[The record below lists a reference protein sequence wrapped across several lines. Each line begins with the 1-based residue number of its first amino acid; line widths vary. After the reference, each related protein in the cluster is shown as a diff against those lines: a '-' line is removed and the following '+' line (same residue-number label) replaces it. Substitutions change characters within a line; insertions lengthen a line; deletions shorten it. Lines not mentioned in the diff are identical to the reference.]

1 MIPMKLRS
9 GTSLKK
15 IFSFVAVTVCLF
27 FPLLVKCSSSAPFP
41 EKPPDEIAYKITSI
55 YPHPPGS
62 FTQGLSYENGFLYEG
77 TGQYGSSSLRKIKL
91 ETGEIVKEVR
101 LPRDVFGEGITIFK
115 NSIIQ
120 LTWLSHAGFVF
131 DKESFRLLKT
141 FRYEAPRE
149 GWGLTT
155 DGNDLIVSD
164 GSPKLYFMDP
174 ESFSEKKRLEVYD
187 NLGPVYKINEL
198 EHVEGDIYA
207 NIWQLPRI
215 IKIDLQTGRVTG
227 FIDLSEIVP
236 KQFKGHNDYVL
247 NGIAYD
253 PEKKR
258 FFVTGKM
265 WPHVFELKLLI
276 SE

>member
-1 MIPMKLRS
+1 MKERMRQNRLSKCFMFLMIIMAAFITFL
-9 GTSLKK
+9 SL
-15 IFSFVAVTVCLF
+15 S
-27 FPLLVKCSSSAPFP
+27 PPSAPQP
-41 EKPPDEIAYKITSI
+41 RPIEAAENIPYKIINT

-62 FTQGLSYENGFLYEG
+62 FTQGLAYENGFLYEG
-77 TGQYGSSSLRKIKL
+77 TGQYGLSCLRKIKY
-91 ETGEIVKEVR
+91 ETGEILKEYR

-115 NSIIQ
+115 NKIIQ
-120 LTWLSHAGFVF
+120 LTWLSHVGFVF

-141 FRYEAPRE
+141 FRYEWPKE
-149 GWGLTT
+149 GWGLTS
-155 DGNDLIVSD
+155 DGNDLIISD

-174 ESFSEKKRLEVYD
+174 ESFTERKRLEVYD

-198 EHVEGDIYA
+198 EYVEGDIYA

-215 IKIDLQTGRVTG
+215 IRIDLQTGKVTG
-227 FIDLSEIVP
+227 ALDLSELIP
-236 KQFKGHNDYVL
+236 KNLRGHVDYVL

-253 PEKKR
+253 PKKQR

-265 WPHVFELKLLI
+265 WPLVFELELLI

>member
-1 MIPMKLRS
+1 MKQNRPSKYFVYLMIIMGGCISLLLIHKPSASMLRS
-9 GTSLKK
+9 QESPKN
-15 IFSFVAVTVCLF
+15 I
-27 FPLLVKCSSSAPFP
+27 P
-41 EKPPDEIAYKITSI
+41 YKIIHT

-62 FTQGLSYENGFLYEG
+62 FTQGLAYENGFLYEG
-77 TGQYGSSSLRKIKL
+77 TGQYGVSSLRKVKF
-91 ETGEIVKEVR
+91 ETGEILKEYR
-101 LPRDVFGEGITIFK
+101 LPRDVFGEGITIFENK
-115 NSIIQ
+115 IVQ
-120 LTWLSHAGFVF
+120 LTWLSHVGFVF

-141 FRYEAPRE
+141 FLYEAPRE

-174 ESFSEKKRLEVYD
+174 ESFTERKRLEVYD

-198 EHVEGDIYA
+198 EYVDGDIFA
-207 NIWQLPRI
+207 NIWQIPRI
-215 IKIDLQTGRVTG
+215 IKIDLQTGRVIG
-227 FIDLSEIVP
+227 NIDLSDIVP
-236 KQFKGHNDYVL
+236 QQFEGHNDYVL

-253 PEKKR
+253 PEKHR

-265 WPHVFELKLLI
+265 WPLVFELELLI